1 MGPLGLK
8 TNSVLVTAGTNTL
21 DGCIQNRVFTHS
33 SAKRRRFISHTAM
46 ASLKV
51 RVYVVVV
58 STYAYVLYTQWTAAR
73 HSASDSWKCIRSH
86 LPSKR
91 SYSEEK
97 TFESKQV
104 SERPAIYR
112 QKRRR
117 QPQGNPPSVRL
128 PAAALFKALHK
139 ISVRVIR
146 TAGDWDPVSPRLE
159 PQQCRQKAS
168 SAAATPTPAIFST
181 SAQNVDGQQQ
191 PSSRLAPSVRT

>member
-97 TFESKQV
+97 TFESKQA
-104 SERPAIYR
+104 SERPANTDK
-112 QKRRR
+112 KRGGNHKAILRPSGS
-117 QPQGNPPSVRL
+117 QPPPFLKLSTKSVYVL
-128 PAAALFKALHK
+128 Y
-139 ISVRVIR
+139 VRPETGTR
-146 TAGDWDPVSPRLE
+146 
-159 PQQCRQKAS
+159 
-168 SAAATPTPAIFST
+168 
-181 SAQNVDGQQQ
+181 
-191 PSSRLAPSVRT
+191 